1 MAIGNDDFPGCAA
14 HDRSAVGSRWSDRRR
29 KLPDLRE
36 KVLLPTSKQ
45 GDIVIMDNFGS
56 NKGKNPAGAEILT
69 DLNPIEQVFAKLK
82 HLPRKASARSVDAL
96 WTAIGQLL
104 SAFTPTQCANDFES
118 AG

>member
-1 MAIGNDDFPGCAA
+1 
-14 HDRSAVGSRWSDRRR
+14 
-29 KLPDLRE
+29 LP
-36 KVLLPTSKQ
+36 
-45 GDIVIMDNFGS
+45 
-56 NKGKNPAGAEILT
+56 

-104 SAFTPTQCANDFES
+104 SAFTPTQCANYFES